1 VKELPVCI
9 SPQNSSRNNLV
20 MDPALRIRPSSYQSS
35 RDREEWESTE
45 CPGKNLP
52 LSGSG
57 CKVVIFSMLA
67 FLPVLDTRPQ
77 KKE

>member
-20 MDPALRIRPSSYQSS
+20 MGPALRVRPSSHQSS

-45 CPGKNLP
+45 CPDKNLP
-52 LSGSG
+52 ISGSSS
-57 CKVVIFSMLA
+57 KVVIFSTLA